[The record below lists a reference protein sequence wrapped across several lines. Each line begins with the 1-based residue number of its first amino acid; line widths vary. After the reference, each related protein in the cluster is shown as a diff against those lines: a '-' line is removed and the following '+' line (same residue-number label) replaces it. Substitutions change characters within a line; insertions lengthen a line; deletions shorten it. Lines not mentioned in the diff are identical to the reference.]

1 MNYLIIIFKIV
12 SVVKAISSFLKRN
25 LEANLES
32 SQSNIN
38 IDEIPG
44 TSGQKKRKQ

>member
-1 MNYLIIIFKIV
+1 MLKIV
-12 SVVKAISSFLKRN
+12 SVVKAINRFLKRN

-38 IDEIPG
+38 TDEIPG
-44 TSGQKKRKQ
+44 TSFKKAKTVLS